1 MYFKEKDIG
10 KETVFKNYKMR
21 LDYTWKV
28 GTFSALYSRD
38 RRTRTSSSNTPI
50 PPDWR
55 WLGNW
60 DNACI
65 RIPTQ
70 GPIWTNSGPGVQGW
84 LGPRNSVL
92 FVMIFPAFR
101 RQWSIKFVK
110 WRIDVHDSQLLCS
123 CPFKTNIYKMHIYF
137 SFWGRNTRTT

>member
-1 MYFKEKDIG
+1 MYFKEKDTG

-21 LDYTWKV
+21 LDYTLKV
-28 GTFSALYSRD
+28 GTFSVLYSRD
-38 RRTRTSSSNTPI
+38 RRTRTSSLNTPI

-70 GPIWTNSGPGVQGW
+70 GPIWTNSGTGGQDW

-110 WRIDVHDSQLLCS
+110 WRIDVNDSQALCS

-137 SFWGRNTRTT
+137 SFRGRNTRTT